1 MLSLRTVGGT
11 VAGSQNLRPWQPGQ
25 SGNPGGRP
33 KKRVLDE
40 VLIELLEKDGG
51 KEASEIA
58 LTVLR
63 KAKDGD
69 LRACQF
75 IAERTQGR
83 PPQAL
88 QISGEDGGVLEIRNM
103 TDQQLEQ
110 QIAKLLKEIN
120 LGK

>member
-1 MLSLRTVGGT
+1 MAGT
-11 VAGSQNLRPWQPGQ
+11 ENLRPWRPGQ

-40 VLIELLEKDGG
+40 ILTELLEKDGA
-51 KEASEIA
+51 KEASAIA
-58 LTVLR
+58 LSVLR

-88 QISGEDGGVLEIRNM
+88 QISGEDGGPLEIRNM
-103 TDQQLEQ
+103 TDQQLDER
-110 QIAKLLKEIN
+110 ITELVEKLKTDDELMAKLKI
-120 LGK
+120 GR